1 MMDNK
6 GSDGGVP
13 VNREQQITR
22 AFVELADTLV
32 DDYDVVDLMHVLA
45 ERSVSLLEADAAGIL
60 LQDGRGNLVAVASTS
75 HEADLVEL
83 FVVQN
88 VDGPCRDCIRTGER
102 VVNVDVAE
110 AARRWPGFV
119 EKVREVGFVSTHAFP
134 LRLRSQVVGAINL
147 FCREHTELDEEAIAV
162 AQGLADIATIGL
174 LHQRAVRRQEVLAEQ
189 LHTALNSRIVI
200 EQAKG
205 VLAERANVDVG
216 TAFVLMRDYSRR
228 GHHLLLDTANAVIE
242 GRLSVPDL
250 RER

>member
-1 MMDNK
+1 
-6 GSDGGVP
+6 
-13 VNREQQITR
+13 VNRELKIAQ

-45 ERSVSLLEADAAGIL
+45 ERSVGLLEADAAGIL

-75 HEADLVEL
+75 HEAALVEL

-102 VVNVDVAE
+102 VVNVSIAE
-110 AARRWPGFV
+110 AARRWPEFV
-119 EKVREVGFVSTHAFP
+119 EKVRDIGFVSTHAFP
-134 LRLRSQVVGAINL
+134 LRLRSEVVGAINL
-147 FCREHTELDEEAIAV
+147 LCRSDTVLDDEAIAV

-174 LHQRAVRRQEVLAEQ
+174 LHQRAIRHQEVLSEQ

-205 VLAERANVDVG
+205 VLAERAGVDVG
-216 TAFVLMRDYSRR
+216 AAFSLMRDYSRR
-228 GHHLLLDTANAVIE
+228 GHHLLLDTAQAVIA
-242 GRLSVPDL
+242 GTLSVAQL
-250 RER
+250 QER